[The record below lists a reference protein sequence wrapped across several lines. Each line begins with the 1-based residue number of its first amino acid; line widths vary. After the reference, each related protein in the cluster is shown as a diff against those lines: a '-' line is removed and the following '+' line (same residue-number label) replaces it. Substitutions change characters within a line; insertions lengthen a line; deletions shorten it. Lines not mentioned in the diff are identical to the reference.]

1 MSMDPRTLFDQIA
14 GIVSDAL
21 QPGERFT
28 CYLTGEDSDFIR
40 LNHNQVRQ
48 AGHVEQRYL
57 SIDLMEGSRHTVG
70 VMTLSGAL
78 ELDRGGVEDMMGDLR
93 AQRPFV
99 KEDPYLHYAEEV
111 HNTEHIRPSS
121 LPAAEQAI
129 AAVTRAGEGLDLVG
143 IWASGTLFR
152 GFANSFGQRNWFQT
166 ATFNFD
172 WSCYHRKDKAV
183 KCGYAGFDWDE
194 EVLIARMEQA
204 RREVKTM
211 ALPPKT
217 IPPGKYRAYL
227 APQALAELV
236 GLLGWGGFGL
246 KSHRTGNTPLV
257 KMVREG
263 QRFDPS
269 VEITENH
276 AKGMSPA
283 FTSEGFILPERVVLI
298 EKGQLRGALT
308 AARSSKEFGEPVN
321 AGSESPSSL
330 FMGPGDL
337 PDKEVLERLDTG
349 VYINNLWYCNYSD
362 RNDCRLTG
370 MTRFASFWVE
380 NGKIQAPLEVMRFD
394 DSLYR
399 MLGEGLIGL
408 TDTPRFIFDT
418 GTYFERSTMV
428 LELPG
433 LLVEDFQFKL

>member
-78 ELDRGGVEDMMGDLR
+78 ELDRGGVKDMMGDLR

>member
-1 MSMDPRTLFDQIA
+1 MDAQTLFDQIA
-14 GIVSDAL
+14 GIVSAAL

-28 CYLTGEDSDFIR
+28 CYLTGEDSDFVR
-40 LNHNQVRQ
+40 LNNNKVRQ

-57 SIDLMEGSRHTVG
+57 SIDLIEGARHTVG
-70 VMTLSGAL
+70 VLPLSGAL
-78 ELDRGGVEDMMGDLR
+78 NTDRAGVEALMGDLR

-111 HNTEHIRPSS
+111 RSSEDIRPAS

-143 IWASGTLFR
+143 IWASGNLFR

-172 WSCYHRKDKAV
+172 WSCYHQKDKAV

-194 EVLIARMEQA
+194 ETLNARMEQA
-204 RREVKTM
+204 RREVETM

-217 IPPGKYRAYL
+217 VPPGKYRAYL

-246 KSHRTGNTPLV
+246 KNHRTGNTPLV
-257 KMVREG
+257 KMVKEG
-263 QRFDPS
+263 KRFDPA
-269 VEITENH
+269 VEITEHH
-276 AKGMSPA
+276 AKGMSPS
-283 FTSEGFILPERVVLI
+283 FTEEGFILPERVVLI

-308 AARSSKEFGEPVN
+308 ASRSSKEFGEPVN
-321 AGSESPSSL
+321 AGSEFPRSL
-330 FMGPGDL
+330 FMGPGGL
-337 PDKEVLERLDTG
+337 PDSEVLERLDTG

-380 NGKIQAPLEVMRFD
+380 NGKIRAPLEVMRFD

-408 TDTPRFIFDT
+408 TEAPQFIFDP
-418 GTYFERSTMV
+418 GTYFERSTTV

>member
-1 MSMDPRTLFDQIA
+1 MDPRTLFDQIA

-21 QPGERFT
+21 QSGERFT

-78 ELDRGGVEDMMGDLR
+78 ELDRGGVKDMMGDLR

-152 GFANSFGQRNWFQT
+152 GFANSFEQRNWFQT

-283 FTSEGFILPERVVLI
+283 FTREGFILPGRVVLI

-321 AGSESPSSL
+321 AASESPSSL

-362 RNDCRLTG
+362 RNECRLTG

-380 NGKIQAPLEVMRFD
+380 NGKIMAPLEVMRFD

-408 TDTPRFIFDT
+408 TGAPQFIFDP
-418 GTYFERSTMV
+418 GTYFERSTGVM
-428 LELPG
+428 ELPG

>member
-1 MSMDPRTLFDQIA
+1 MDARALFDQIA
-14 GIVSDAL
+14 DIVSDAL
-21 QPGERFT
+21 QSGERFT
-28 CYLTGEDSDFIR
+28 CYLRGENSDFVR
-40 LNHNQVRQ
+40 LNNNKVRQ

-57 SIDLMEGSRHTVG
+57 SIDLIEGNRHTVG
-70 VMTLSGAL
+70 VLPLSGAL
-78 ELDRGGVEDMMGDLR
+78 HPDRAGVEALMGDLR

-99 KEDPYLHYAEEV
+99 KDDPYLHYAEEV
-111 HNTEHIRPSS
+111 RDSEDVRPSS
-121 LPAAEQAI
+121 LPAAGEAI

-143 IWASGTLFR
+143 IWASGNLFR
-152 GFANSFGQRNWFQT
+152 GFANSFGQRNWFET

-172 WSCYHRKDKAV
+172 WSCYHQKDKAV
-183 KCGYAGFDWDE
+183 KRGYAGFDWE
-194 EVLIARMEQA
+194 EEGLNARMEQA
-204 RREVKTM
+204 RREVETM

-217 IPPGKYRAYL
+217 VPPGKYRAYL

-257 KMVREG
+257 KMVKEG
-263 QRFDPS
+263 QRFDSS
-269 VEITENH
+269 VEISEHH

-283 FTSEGFILPERVVLI
+283 FTEEGFILPERVVLI
-298 EKGQLRGALT
+298 EKGALRGSLT
-308 AARSSKEFGEPVN
+308 ASRSSKEFGEPVN

-330 FMGPGDL
+330 FMAPGDL
-337 PDKEVLERLDTG
+337 PDSEVLERLDTG

-362 RNDCRLTG
+362 RNDCRITG

-380 NGKIQAPLEVMRFD
+380 NGKIRAPLEVMRFD

-408 TDTPRFIFDT
+408 TDTPQFIFDP

>member
-21 QPGERFT
+21 QSGERFT

>member
-330 FMGPGDL
+330 FMGPGNL